1 MPGLRHTSPATDT
14 RPDPLPETSMMGV
27 WPWRAPVRA
36 LGGRRFCPAP
46 SLKQVQAPKVPR
58 HALPDWVVRVGA
70 LVIAEMRQMRP
81 NLGRRSNLSAAYAEK
96 VLGWRTRPAAD
107 SIADAGRG

>member
-1 MPGLRHTSPATDT
+1 MFANDAAR
-14 RPDPLPETSMMGV
+14 
-27 WPWRAPVRA
+27 
-36 LGGRRFCPAP
+36 
-46 SLKQVQAPKVPR
+46 KVPR

-81 NLGRRSNLSAAYAEK
+81 NLGRRSNLSAAHAEK

-107 SIADAGRG
+107 SVADAGRSLIELGLA